1 MKKQTVLFLLFLL
14 TAVPC
19 TAFSQSAQE
28 LVGQARQH
36 IGFKQSENALDT
48 LDKAL
53 ELNPAYAEAYYLKGV
68 VYHYLLHRSEE
79 ALREFNKAIVLNQKN
94 CDYYFDRATV
104 FEKLGKEKEAVK
116 DYRLAARLGSNIA
129 KQVLKGKGIKW

>member
-1 MKKQTVLFLLFLL
+1 MKKQTALFLLFLL
-14 TAVPC
+14 TAVPGM
-19 TAFSQSAQE
+19 AFSQSAQE

-36 IGFKQSENALDT
+36 IGFSQPENALNA

-53 ELNPAYAEAYYLKGV
+53 ELKPAYAEAYYLKGV
-68 VYHYLLHRSEE
+68 VYYYLLHSSEE
-79 ALREFNKAIVLNQKN
+79 ALKEFNKAIKLNPRN
-94 CDYYFDRATV
+94 SDYYFDRATAL
-104 FEKLGKEKEAVK
+104 EELGKDKEAVK